1 MTGLHVKLILYKVTY
16 IYLSCNISLLTCN
29 LAKGKKYISMFFASY
44 QKFLDR
50 PYDWFYSGFLSS
62 CNSTNLGKT
71 STKTNHLQTEWQ
83 RMNLVHELND

>member
-62 CNSTNLGKT
+62 TQQTWERLQLKQIIYKPNGK
-71 STKTNHLQTEWQ
+71 E
-83 RMNLVHELND
+83 